1 MVNNEKKNAVDA
13 ESDLPVF
20 TLSLTLK
27 AEFIPSF
34 FPFLQK
40 GIPVKAQ
47 IGSSIRTFL
56 LEQLGLSDSY
66 IDERVQ
72 ILFLDGKPV
81 DALDSAFIREGSTLA
96 LSAASPGLLGAM
108 LRKGSYYKQ
117 MRSQISYTQASERIP
132 KREGTVVLKLFN
144 LLTREL
150 GPSLLKQGVW
160 IQGKD
165 LRSFLERQPDRFW
178 TGVLKGTLNGR
189 EIDTAVMRELAWSR
203 ERVFLTLEEA

>member
-1 MVNNEKKNAVDA
+1 MVNNKKKNGADA
-13 ESDLPVF
+13 ESNFPVS

-27 AEFIPSF
+27 PEFIPSF
-34 FPFLQK
+34 FLFLQK
-40 GIPVKAQ
+40 GIPVKVQA
-47 IGSSIRTFL
+47 GSSIRAFL
-56 LEQLGLSDSY
+56 VEQLGLSDSY

-81 DALDSAFIREGSTLA
+81 DALDSAVIKDGSTLA

-117 MRSQISYTQASERIP
+117 MRSQISYKQDSEKVP
-132 KREGTVVLKLFN
+132 KKEGMVVLKLFN
-144 LLTREL
+144 LLTKEL

-165 LRSFLERQPDRFW
+165 LQYFFKRQPDRFW
-178 TGVLKGTLNGR
+178 AGCRKALLNG
-189 EIDTAVMRELAWSR
+189 EAIDLKELAARDWPPDY
-203 ERVFLTLEEA
+203 VFLKLEET